1 MRTLAWLAW
10 KFLFSKK
17 MLLSPST
24 IWAFIGLVIG
34 VASLVVS
41 MAVMSG
47 FDETLK
53 NSMTDVTGH
62 VQVIKRSSQYLSSAG
77 IEEKIRETTP
87 DVVAMTPFSFLEAVA
102 AKNGSVSGV
111 VLQGLEPESFGKV
124 LKFEQRLTSG
134 TSDLKIQSDELP
146 GAMIGKGL
154 ARKLN
159 IAVGDTLSVVIPV
172 ADGYEA
178 SSFARKLGK
187 VHVTGILDLGK
198 NDYNER
204 FIIVALNKTQEWGKL
219 GDDFQGYFLKY
230 SNAEIAQIRSVELS
244 QHLGRSF
251 LVRGWRDVNENLF
264 EALKLERV
272 VIFFVVF
279 VIVIVASFNIS
290 STLFVSVVQRYPDI
304 ALLKTLGLDA
314 KKIKWLFS
322 IQGLL
327 LGFCGLIL
335 GYILGLIF
343 CYLFIFLQ
351 TRFNL
356 ISGSV
361 YKLDFIDFTVR
372 FQDLLVIS
380 VATLLICFLAT
391 LAPAR
396 KGAELEPMEGLRH
409 V

>member
-1 MRTLAWLAW
+1 MKTLTWIAW
-10 KFLFSKK
+10 KLLFSKK
-17 MLLSPST
+17 TLLSPNTLWSL
-24 IWAFIGLVIG
+24 FGMVIG

-47 FDETLK
+47 FNETLK
-53 NSMTDVTGH
+53 KSMTDVTGH
-62 VQVIKRSSQYLSSAG
+62 VQVIKRSHQFLSSAG

-111 VLQGLEPESFGKV
+111 ILQGLEPDGFSQV
-124 LKFEQRLTSG
+124 LKFEQRLISG
-134 TSDLKIQSDELP
+134 KSDLKMQADELP

-159 IAVGDTLSVVIPV
+159 LKIGDTLSVVIPV

-187 VHVTGILDLGK
+187 IHITGILDLGK

-204 FIIVALNKTQEWGKL
+204 FIIVALDKTQEWGRL

-230 SNAEIAQIRSVELS
+230 PNAEIGQQRAVEMS
-244 QHLGRSF
+244 QQLGRSF

-264 EALKLERV
+264 EALKLERI

-322 IQGLL
+322 IQGLF
-327 LGFCGLIL
+327 LGAIGIVL
-335 GYILGLIF
+335 GYLLGLIF
-343 CYLFIFLQ
+343 CYAFIFLQ
-351 TRFNL
+351 THFNL

-372 FQDLLVIS
+372 IQDLAVIS
-380 VATLLICFLAT
+380 FATLLICFLAT
-391 LAPAR
+391 LAPAK